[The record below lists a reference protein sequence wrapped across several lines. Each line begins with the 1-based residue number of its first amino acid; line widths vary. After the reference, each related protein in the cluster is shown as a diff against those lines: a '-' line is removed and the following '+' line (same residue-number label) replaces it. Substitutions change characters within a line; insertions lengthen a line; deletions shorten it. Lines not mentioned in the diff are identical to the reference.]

1 MLTHRFDLS
10 LFYKDELYK
19 NYFEELDNFVPEDRT
34 EDFNANY
41 LVVFDETLQIDPNRD
56 HGHGHIVKSDP
67 EKNFDFRDT
76 VWYDIKDCKAY
87 KIKNALGE
95 ESICPWIVI
104 HKSKVFKNDP
114 GPKVITQPA
123 KKVATEKKKSELN
136 LDQSLNNYL
145 IAEDLLKK
153 MFLRNPQKTLRV
165 LKKIYYPI
173 MIDAKMQELAD
184 SEEELKTLKGAFGK
198 LQSKK
203 YRPDLRTEIFTK
215 MRAVSDETGASFDK
229 LKTLNATKG
238 GLSKAAK
245 GKFAENKNLQ

>member
-19 NYFEELDNFVPEDRT
+19 NYFEGLDNFVPEDRT
-34 EDFNANY
+34 EDFNTNY

-76 VWYDIKDCKAY
+76 VWYDIKDCKPY

-114 GPKVITQPA
+114 GPKVIAQPA
-123 KKVATEKKKSELN
+123 QKVATEKKKAELN
-136 LDQSLNNYL
+136 LDQSLQNYFD
-145 IAEDLLKK
+145 AEDFLKK
-153 MFLRNPQKTLRV
+153 MFRHNPEKTIRV
-165 LKKIYYPI
+165 LTKIYYPI
-173 MIDAKMQELAD
+173 MIEGNMLKLTDN
-184 SEEELKTLKGAFGK
+184 EEELKVLKRAYWK
-198 LQSKK
+198 VQSKK
-203 YRPDLRTEIFTK
+203 YRPDLRTDIYAK
-215 MRAVSDETGASFDK
+215 MMAVSEETGVSFEK
-229 LKTLNATKG
+229 LKALNGAKG
-238 GLSKAAK
+238 GYTKAAK
-245 GKFAENKNLQ
+245 GKFAKK